1 MTKKQIEL
9 PPSYVDAQPPIG
21 DFDSSGASAVPP
33 AVPEALQFAPIMANA
48 LIKWDEMFK
57 AGLLLVDANLAQ
69 ELSTAR
75 MGTVEDNDT
84 AEGIHREIALLERL
98 AASKQAQI
106 TELSATADQ
115 FYGVDPLSMTPRQQM
130 NIIVQRMSGSTAL
143 ADIRKFSQLSH
154 EAAYKRRFA
163 SEALTILNEQSAAL
177 REKLAQIQAQ
187 EAAAVAAAQAAAAQ
201 AEAAAIAQ
209 AQAAAEAAAIAQAQ
223 AAAEAAAIAQ
233 AQAAA
238 EAAAIAQA
246 QAAAEAA
253 AIAQAQAAA
262 EAQLAQAEA
271 QRVEQERRNKE
282 RVANTFRADA
292 QTSASQA
299 QILVAAGTIPVV
311 EGAVLTLQAAIRAS
325 VAGLA
330 EVLAGTASGLSV
342 GVSALLYSTKLGNGE
357 LPDRFAL
364 TVPLADL
371 GPLPT
376 IDLHSSAVSHGSAQ
390 LPMRIGFKAGNEG
403 QTQVIVIPAGAVAAG
418 VPVIAA
424 QYHAEQNVYSVS
436 IPEIPNRSLIWT
448 PAVVPSDNSTATLPE
463 QLPVPVYEGATFRP
477 IEGRIDTYPE
487 VAEAVFDDYIF
498 IFPADSGIP
507 PLYAVFA
514 TPRDF
519 PGTASGNGRPVAGQ
533 WLAASSEGEGAP
545 VPSQI
550 AEQLRGKE
558 FSSFRR
564 FREAFWQLVAADTG
578 LAKQFSPQSLGL
590 MKKGYAPK
598 VMEAHAVGKNNKF
611 EIHHVIFI
619 SRGGEVYG
627 MDNLRV
633 MTPRRHV
640 EVHAEVK
647 NG

>member
-1 MTKKQIEL
+1 
-9 PPSYVDAQPPIG
+9 
-21 DFDSSGASAVPP
+21 
-33 AVPEALQFAPIMANA
+33 MANA
-48 LIKWDEMFK
+48 LIKLDEMFK

-84 AEGIHREIALLERL
+84 AEGIHREIALRERL

-177 REKLAQIQAQ
+177 RKKLAQIQAQ

-201 AEAAAIAQ
+201 
-209 AQAAAEAAAIAQAQ
+209 
-223 AAAEAAAIAQ
+223 
-233 AQAAA
+233 
-238 EAAAIAQA
+238 
-246 QAAAEAA
+246 AEAA

-376 IDLHSSAVSHGSAQ
+376 IDLHSSAASHGSAQ

-436 IPEIPNRSLIWT
+436 IPEMPNRSLIWT

-463 QLPVPVYEGATFRP
+463 QLPVPVYEGAP
-477 IEGRIDTYPE
+477 SGQSK
-487 VAEAVFDDYIF
+487 AV
-498 IFPADSGIP
+498 
-507 PLYAVFA
+507 
-514 TPRDF
+514 
-519 PGTASGNGRPVAGQ
+519 
-533 WLAASSEGEGAP
+533 
-545 VPSQI
+545 
-550 AEQLRGKE
+550 
-558 FSSFRR
+558 
-564 FREAFWQLVAADTG
+564 
-578 LAKQFSPQSLGL
+578 
-590 MKKGYAPK
+590 
-598 VMEAHAVGKNNKF
+598 
-611 EIHHVIFI
+611 
-619 SRGGEVYG
+619 
-627 MDNLRV
+627 
-633 MTPRRHV
+633 
-640 EVHAEVK
+640 
-647 NG
+647 